1 MAKAATDGE
10 APAPAGKS
18 KMPIFMAIGI
28 VVAFLAAF
36 LVAKQMMAKPSK
48 LPEKPEVGAH
58 VVLEEFLINL
68 ADPTNDR
75 YLKTVIALGLKKGCT
90 EETFKEKV
98 PPTRDAIVMCLS
110 AKKLADVRTPEG
122 KVKIKDEIKAAVN
135 KAIGSEDVVE
145 VDYQTFAT
153 Q

>member
-1 MAKAATDGE
+1 MAKAASDAE
-10 APAPAGKS
+10 ASAPKS

-28 VVAFLAAF
+28 VVAFAAAF

-48 LPEKPEVGAH
+48 QPEKPEVGTH
-58 VVLEEFLINL
+58 VVLDEFLINL

-75 YLKTVIALGLKKGCT
+75 YLKTTIALGLKKGVT
-90 EETFKEKV
+90 DEQFKEKI
-98 PPTRDAIVMCLS
+98 PPARDAIVMCLS
-110 AKKLADVRTPEG
+110 AKKLADVRSPEG
-122 KVKIKDEIKAAVN
+122 KMKIKEEIKADVN
-135 KAIGSEDVVE
+135 KAIGGSDVVE